1 VTWLDRKLIE
11 PSVLNMFRVNMG
23 LRDKEKVL
31 VVTDPP
37 LLPHWRE
44 DGIEEIAA
52 MAERALLARTVA
64 DVAID
69 NFKGCEVG
77 FFAYPPVARSGAEP
91 GEEVAARM
99 KAADVVIA
107 ITNRSLSH
115 TDARVQACQ
124 AGARVA
130 SMPGF
135 LTRMFYPDG
144 PMAADSEEVARLSR
158 AFAKRL
164 TNAREARIR
173 SASGTDLA
181 LSLEGREGLADHGL
195 FTQPGDFG
203 NLPAGE
209 AYIAP
214 VEGSGQGRLVVPAG
228 WWRGLAEDMT
238 LTFEDGLVRSI
249 EGGGQA
255 KERLLP
261 LLGLGEGMER
271 DRARCNLAELGIG
284 TNPFARSVESGLE
297 AEKIKG
303 TIHIAIGD
311 NAHMGGRV
319 STDLHFDMIIPQVDL
334 FLDGEKVIGDGEW
347 LIAQ

>member
-1 VTWLDRKLIE
+1 
-11 PSVLNMFRVNMG
+11 
-23 LRDKEKVL
+23 
-31 VVTDPP
+31 
-37 LLPHWRE
+37 
-44 DGIEEIAA
+44 

-64 DVAID
+64 NIAAD
-69 NFKGCEVG
+69 NLKACEVA
-77 FFAYPPVARSGAEP
+77 FYAYPPVAQSGAEP
-91 GEEVAARM
+91 GDEVAARM
-99 KAADVVIA
+99 QAADVVIA

-158 AFAKRL
+158 AFAERL
-164 TNAREARIR
+164 TNAKEAVIR
-173 SASGTDLA
+173 SAAGTDLV
-181 LSLEGREGLADHGL
+181 LNLEGRDGLADHGL

-214 VEGSGQGRLVVPAG
+214 VEGLGQGRLVVPAG
-228 WWRGLAEDMT
+228 WWHGLAEDMT
-238 LTFEDGLVRSI
+238 LTFEDGLVCEI
-249 EGGGQA
+249 EGGGQV
-255 KERLLP
+255 KERLLS
-261 LLGLGEGMER
+261 LLGLGEGKEP

-311 NAHMGGRV
+311 NAHIGGIV
-319 STDLHFDMIIPQVDL
+319 SADLHFDMIIPKVDL
-334 FLDGEKVIGDGEW
+334 LLDGEPVIGAGDW
-347 LIAQ
+347 LIA

>member
-1 VTWLDRKLIE
+1 VPWVDRNLIE

-23 LRDKEKVL
+23 LRDKEKIL

-44 DGIEEIAA
+44 GGTQEIAA

-64 DVAID
+64 DIAAD
-69 NFKGCEVG
+69 NLKGCQVD
-77 FFAYPPVARSGAEP
+77 FFAYPPAAQSGAEP
-91 GEEVAARM
+91 GDEVAARM
-99 KAADVVIA
+99 QAADVVVA

-135 LTRMFYPDG
+135 LTRMFCPDG
-144 PMAADSEEVARLSR
+144 PMAADSEEVACLSR
-158 AFAKRL
+158 AFAERL
-164 TNAREARIR
+164 TQAKEAVIR
-173 SASGTDLA
+173 TAAGTDLA
-181 LSLEGREGLADHGL
+181 LSLEGRSGLADHGL

-238 LTFEDGLVRSI
+238 LTFENGLVHSV
-249 EGGGQA
+249 EGGGPA

-261 LLGLGEGMER
+261 LLGLAEGMER
-271 DRARCNLAELGIG
+271 DNARCNLAELGIG
-284 TNPFARSVESGLE
+284 TNPFARSVESTLE

-311 NAHMGGRV
+311 NAHIGGQI
-319 STDLHFDMIIPQVDL
+319 SADLHFDMIIPKVDL
-334 FLDGEKVIGDGEW
+334 LLDGEKVIADGEW
-347 LIAQ
+347 LIT

>member
-1 VTWLDRKLIE
+1 VDRQRIE
-11 PSVLNMFRVNMG
+11 SSVLNMFQVNLG
-23 LRDKEKVL
+23 LRDGEKVL

-44 DGIEEIAA
+44 GGTGEIAG

-64 DVAID
+64 DIATD
-69 NFKGCEVG
+69 NLKACEVD
-77 FFAYPPVARSGAEP
+77 FYAYPPVAQSGAEP
-91 GEEVAARM
+91 GDEVAARM
-99 KAADVVIA
+99 AAADLVIA

-115 TDARVQACQ
+115 TDARVNACQ

-135 LTRMFYPDG
+135 LTRMFYPEG
-144 PMAADSEEVARLSR
+144 PMAADSEEVARLSKL
-158 AFAKRL
+158 FAERL
-164 TNAREARIR
+164 TGAKEAVVRT
-173 SASGTDLA
+173 ASGTDLV
-181 LSLEGREGLADHGL
+181 LNLDGREGLADHGL

-214 VEGSGQGRLVVPAG
+214 VEGLGQGRLVVPVG
-228 WWRGLAEDMT
+228 WWHGLTEDMA
-238 LTFEDGLVRSI
+238 LTFENGLVRKI
-249 EGGGQA
+249 EGGGQIRA
-255 KERLLP
+255 RLLP
-261 LLGLGEGMER
+261 LLGLGEGMEP

-311 NAHMGGRV
+311 NAHIGGVV
-319 STDLHFDMIIPQVDL
+319 SADVHFDMIIPDVDL
-334 FLDGEKVIGDGEW
+334 LLDGEKVIDNGKW
-347 LIAQ
+347 LIA

>member
-1 VTWLDRKLIE
+1 VTWLDRNLIE
-11 PSVLNMFRVNMG
+11 PSVLNMFHVNMG
-23 LRDKEKVL
+23 LRDGEKVL

-37 LLPHWRE
+37 LLSHWRE
-44 DGIEEIAA
+44 NATEEIAA

-64 DVAID
+64 DIAID
-69 NFKGCEVG
+69 NFKGCEVD
-77 FFAYPPVARSGAEP
+77 FFAYPPVAQSGAEP
-91 GEEVAARM
+91 GDEVATRM
-99 KAADVVIA
+99 KAVDVVIA

-124 AGARVA
+124 AGVRVA

-158 AFAKRL
+158 AFAERL
-164 TNAREARIR
+164 TRASAARIH
-173 SASGTDLA
+173 SALGTDLA
-181 LSLEGREGLADHGL
+181 LSLKGRDGLPDHGL

-228 WWRGLAEDMT
+228 WWRGLTEDMT
-238 LTFEDGLVRSI
+238 LTFENGLVRRI
-249 EGGGQA
+249 EGGGQV
-255 KERLLP
+255 KERLLS
-261 LLGLGEGMER
+261 LLGLGEGMEP

-284 TNPFARSVESGLE
+284 TNPLARSVESGLE

-311 NAHMGGRV
+311 NAHMGGQV
-319 STDLHFDMIIPQVDL
+319 SADLHFDMIIPQVDL
-334 FLDGEKVIGDGEW
+334 VLDGEKIIGDGQW
-347 LIAQ
+347 LIA